1 MKTEILSSEEITK
14 DMALKELSK
23 SNLLSKEEINEYL
36 EIIIAIN
43 DNQQVFN
50 ITTNKGEYLMFV
62 KGDAIKDTR
71 EEENNISNEIY

>member
-1 MKTEILSSEEITK
+1 MKTKIIGSEEITK
-14 DMALKELSK
+14 DMALKELSN

-50 ITTNKGEYLMFV
+50 ITTNTGEYLMFV
-62 KGDAIKDTR
+62 KGNAIKDTIER
-71 EEENNISNEIY
+71 SK

>member
-50 ITTNKGEYLMFV
+50 ITTNKGEYLMFI
-62 KGDAIKDTR
+62 KGNAIKDTR
-71 EEENNISNEIY
+71 DRKR

>member
-14 DMALKELSK
+14 DMALRELSK

-71 EEENNISNEIY
+71 ERRK

>member
-1 MKTEILSSEEITK
+1 MKTKIIGSEEITK
-14 DMALKELSK
+14 DMALKELSN

-50 ITTNKGEYLMFV
+50 ITTNTGEYLMFV
-62 KGDAIKDTR
+62 KGNAIKDTKER
-71 EEENNISNEIY
+71 INNENN